1 MQFVESLSQ
10 RIEKVRRRVA
20 EQGNYLG
27 TVQLPGIL
35 SSMPTL
41 AHNCLFSIGNC
52 WSLGTGRHQLT
63 TGHCLFDRSIMTFII
78 CRALGEFMSRAS
90 DLVAVRLPR
99 TYDVELLQR
108 DLQTLEEVRRA
119 PQPGPYHKGE
129 WTGIA
134 LYSMGGRQSTFPS
147 AAGTDLYQ
155 ETEALRRASYFK
167 HVLDDLKCPKEVV
180 RILFLPPEGYI
191 KDHFDFH
198 TSFQFGLLRL
208 HIPIVT
214 HPDVAFYIDGQ
225 RMNWNAGEL
234 WYGDFSKVHSVKND
248 SQVVRVHMVI
258 DVQINDFVLSLFPQD
273 FIERRR
279 AQGISITTDPIPAS
293 EAELR
298 RFACDFKIPGEF
310 MPMFVIG
317 EPLTTLAK
325 GANAAVRL
333 IDGKLTVLID
343 NQPAFRLDRLSDDVF
358 GISGLPPGMT
368 LQLKRENLTVNDVV
382 LHMKGLPKDLYSARL
397 GIMRGPSISEQ
408 SVSLPVIQQTLNAAG
423 SLS

>member
-1 MQFVESLSQ
+1 MS
-10 RIEKVRRRVA
+10 
-20 EQGNYLG
+20 
-27 TVQLPGIL
+27 PG
-35 SSMPTL
+35 
-41 AHNCLFSIGNC
+41 
-52 WSLGTGRHQLT
+52 
-63 TGHCLFDRSIMTFII
+63 
-78 CRALGEFMSRAS
+78 S
-90 DLVAVRLPR
+90 DPVAVRLPR
-99 TYDVELLQR
+99 NYDVELLQR
-108 DLQTLEEVRRA
+108 DLRTLQEVQRA

-147 AAGTDLYQ
+147 AAGTGHYQ
-155 ETEALRRASYFK
+155 ETEELQLAPYFK
-167 HVLDDLKCPKEVV
+167 QVLDDLKCPKEVV
-180 RILFLPPEGYI
+180 RILFLPPEGHI

-208 HIPIVT
+208 HLPIVT
-214 HPDVAFYIDGQ
+214 HPEVVFLIDGQ
-225 RMNWNAGEL
+225 RMSWNAGEL
-234 WYGDFSKVHSVKND
+234 WYGDFSMVHSVKND
-248 SQVVRVHMVI
+248 SQIVRVHMVI
-258 DVQINDFVLSLFPQD
+258 DVQINEFVLGLFPED
-273 FIERRR
+273 FIAHRR
-279 AQGISITTDPIPAS
+279 AEGISITTDPIPAS

-317 EPLTTLAK
+317 RPLATLVK

-343 NQPAFRLDRLSDDVF
+343 SEPAFRLDRLCDDFF

-368 LQLKRENLTVNDVV
+368 LQLKRENQVVRDVV

-397 GIMRGPSISEQ
+397 GIMRGPSISAQ
-408 SVSLPVIQQTLNAAG
+408 SVSLPVIRQTANAAG